1 MSPFTAAF
9 RRPWASELN
18 CEYQI
23 GAPAENSGDDVR
35 QLGVQDVAALEL
47 RRCRRAA

>member
-23 GAPAENSGDDVR
+23 GAPAAKSGDTCGSSAFR
-35 QLGVQDVAALEL
+35 TSPP
-47 RRCRRAA
+47 